1 MYLPLDAPAI
11 QEAGDWLVRADED
24 LQVPELTL
32 RASPSLLGS
41 SAYHCQQ
48 AAEKALKAFLAA
60 HQVALRLTH
69 DLVELEGHCH
79 AIDASFAT
87 LATATQILT
96 PYATQFR
103 YPGVPLVP
111 PTADAEQAFK
121 LSQDVVS
128 LVRGYLGL

>member
-69 DLVELEGHCH
+69 DLVEHEGQCR
-79 AIDASFAT
+79 AIDALG
-87 LATATQILT
+87 LAT
-96 PYATQFR
+96 R
-103 YPGVPLVP
+103 
-111 PTADAEQAFK
+111 
-121 LSQDVVS
+121 VS
-128 LVRGYLGL
+128 AAVWAVDYGLLEEPDRRQNEHSDNPAG